1 MSNQEAN
8 AGGCSASV
16 EQPDALKAFL
26 AAMSAARR
34 QASMYG
40 DDHPNSKSALADV
53 SERIV
58 EFADTYGRAT
68 CTFTHDAVV
77 VNQHYYAASRDS
89 VELCERLRA
98 RGAMAF
104 TIVSEPSPQH
114 LKEFLAFLN
123 AEPRKVRLRGGPSNY
138 LRARGV
144 SEVVL
149 VESTYASGEGG
160 AYSGASQRAEWKN
173 ADDDEVIRAIIG
185 WLAKQE
191 ADREPP
197 SPKLPIT
204 RILSDPDSAARLI
217 TEAVTKLHASRTD
230 MTQGECVSEAIND
243 LRTIASDTPEE
254 WDKAA
259 PGIRKALAKLPNG
272 MQFST
277 VGFALKSVQTDGHD
291 ADVELAEN
299 LVHQVLGRIA
309 ADPDRSHVPPPDVFE
324 QFFGAKAPGLLS
336 TWKCELQPTSVLES
350 TGRTLE
356 TLLTWETNACEHGR
370 IASALAALIARALEI
385 DNTHC
390 VLLFTEWLL
399 DDALRDTQL
408 GWRRTNVRAALESLG
423 EQELAHVMETLVA
436 MNKPHAHEA
445 ASGLLEVVPRV
456 ALSLIGQWADPVM
469 QVLSPALK
477 IAAIELGS
485 EAWPMLARL
494 LRDTSTSGF
503 TIALDILTET
513 GGTWAAGEIVDAM
526 RRGHTEFIL
535 AAMDVLPRIRV
546 PLVTQTCL
554 GLLRHGEQRIRLAA
568 LTALAR
574 MKDPTAVPDVAR
586 IAARYSPFRRQATDE
601 PIAALRTLAAIGG
614 LQAADCLKTIA
625 ERRPLLGRSR
635 YQPIRRE
642 AQRLLDR
649 PEDRLRAA

>member
-1 MSNQEAN
+1 MSNQEAD
-8 AGGCSASV
+8 ARGCSAAV

-40 DDHPNSKSALADV
+40 DDHPNSKAALADV

-58 EFADTYGRAT
+58 EFADAYGRAT
-68 CTFTHDAVV
+68 CIFTHDAVI
-77 VNQHYYAASRDS
+77 VNQHNYAASRDS

-104 TIVSEPSPQH
+104 TIVGEPSPEH
-114 LKEFLAFLN
+114 VREFLAYLN
-123 AEPRKVRLRGGPSNY
+123 MEPREVRQQGGPSQY

-144 SEVVL
+144 SRIVLTESIYALGEEEDGPKASERSEWEGAGDDVVI
-149 VESTYASGEGG
+149 A
-160 AYSGASQRAEWKN
+160 A
-173 ADDDEVIRAIIG
+173 VID
-185 WLAKQE
+185 WLAIQD
-191 ADREPP
+191 ADREALP
-197 SPKLPIT
+197 PKLPIM

-217 TEAVTKLHASRTD
+217 REAVTKLHASRRD
-230 MTQGECVSEAIND
+230 MTEGECVSEAISD
-243 LRTIASDTPEE
+243 LKSVASDNPEE

-259 PGIRKALAKLPNG
+259 PRIRKALGKLPEG

-277 VGFALKSVQTDGHD
+277 VGFALKSVETDGHD
-291 ADVELAEN
+291 ANVELAET
-299 LVHQVLGRIA
+299 LVHEVLEKIA
-309 ADPDRSHVPPPDVFE
+309 ADQDQSHVPHPQVFE
-324 QFFGAKAPGLLS
+324 RFFGAKAPGLLS
-336 TWKCELQPTSVLES
+336 IWKCELQPTSVLES

-370 IASALAALIARALEI
+370 IASALAALIPRALEI
-385 DNTHC
+385 DDTHC

-423 EQELAHVMETLVA
+423 EEELTHVVETLVA
-436 MNKPHAHEA
+436 MNKPRSHEA
-445 ASGLLEVVPRV
+445 ASWLLDVVPRA
-456 ALSLIGQWADPVM
+456 ALSLIGQWANPVM

-477 IAAIELGS
+477 KAAIELGS
-485 EAWPMLARL
+485 EARPVLSRL
-494 LRDTSTSGF
+494 LRGGSTTES
-503 TIALDILTET
+503 TAALDILSEA
-513 GGTWAAGEIVDAM
+513 GGTWAAGEIADAM
-526 RRGHTEFIL
+526 RHGHTDFIL
-535 AAMDVLPRIRV
+535 AALDVLPRIRV

-554 GLLRHGEQRIRLAA
+554 GLLGHGEQRIRLAA

-574 MKDPTAVPDVAR
+574 MKDPTALPDVAR
-586 IAARYSPFRRQATDE
+586 IAARHSPFGRQATDE

-614 LQAADCLKTIA
+614 LEAADCLRTIA
-625 ERRPLLGRSR
+625 ERHPRLGRSR
-635 YQPIRRE
+635 YEPIRKE

-649 PEDRLRAA
+649 PDDWLKAA